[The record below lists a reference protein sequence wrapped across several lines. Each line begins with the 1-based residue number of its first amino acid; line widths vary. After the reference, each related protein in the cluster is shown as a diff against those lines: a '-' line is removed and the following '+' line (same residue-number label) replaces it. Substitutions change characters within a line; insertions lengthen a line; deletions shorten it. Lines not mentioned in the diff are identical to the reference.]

1 MCQKM
6 ASDYVSMF
14 EYYSN
19 VVLVKLGV
27 KPFLSWCSFKSARG
41 HMTNNE
47 DLKSKTA
54 DKTKIDSKK
63 SEKKIKIKI
72 LRDLA

>member
-1 MCQKM
+1 
-6 ASDYVSMF
+6 
-14 EYYSN
+14 
-19 VVLVKLGV
+19 
-27 KPFLSWCSFKSARG
+27 
-41 HMTNNE
+41 MTNNE